1 MMVGR
6 DFISYLE
13 TGKSI
18 PIHMGDDSTIISEG
32 QGTVDL
38 ENGFF
43 SNVLYVPS
51 LAANLLSVYQM
62 THTGMPKRVSF
73 IPNDVEIIE
82 IASRKL
88 IAKCLAN
95 NHAKSYE
102 FSHFVADAK
111 PTALLTHGNEVS
123 RMWHERFGH
132 LNFKYLKQLQK
143 YSMVE
148 GLPVIKATTGVCK
161 GCVIGKHPEHKFD
174 QGKENRAT
182 RILGMI
188 HYDISG
194 PIPITSI
201 NGSRYLLTFI
211 YYFSRYTW
219 VFFLKKKSEV
229 CEIFLN

>member
-1 MMVGR
+1 MESTSKSKALLIDSGASNHMMAEKYS
-6 DFISYLE
+6 FSSLE

-62 THTGMPKRVSF
+62 THIEMPKRVSF
-73 IPNDVEIIE
+73 SPNDVEITE

-88 IAKCLAN
+88 IAKGLAN
-95 NHAKSYE
+95 HHAKKAYD

-123 RMWHERFGH
+123 RLWHERFGH
-132 LNFKYLKQLQK
+132 RNFKYLQQL
-143 YSMVE
+143 
-148 GLPVIKATTGVCK
+148 
-161 GCVIGKHPEHKFD
+161 
-174 QGKENRAT
+174 
-182 RILGMI
+182 
-188 HYDISG
+188 
-194 PIPITSI
+194 
-201 NGSRYLLTFI
+201 
-211 YYFSRYTW
+211 
-219 VFFLKKKSEV
+219 
-229 CEIFLN
+229 